1 MILTN
6 YYFLKDLYKHIPRQ
20 RRLPEALKT
29 QASAMLAMNSNSASV
44 TATIASCTHTTSD
57 SKTDVTIVP
66 ASTTHSATTEDTH
79 IIPTAIFSFNSTPTC
94 TATTT
99 MPSND
104 AKCPRLADKSD
115 ETAISLGK
123 SHHHKQFF
131 LLCM

>member
-1 MILTN
+1 MVVLRSLYILFIETPI
-6 YYFLKDLYKHIPRQ
+6 HVPVIPN
-20 RRLPEALKT
+20 PVT
-29 QASAMLAMNSNSASV
+29 GDSASV
-44 TATIASCTHTTSD
+44 TATIASRTHTTSV

-66 ASTTHSATTEDTH
+66 ASTTHSDTTEDTH
-79 IIPTAIFSFNSTPTC
+79 IILTASISFNSTPTC

-104 AKCPRLADKSD
+104 AKRPCLADKSD

-123 SHHHKQFF
+123 SHHHKQLL

>member
-1 MILTN
+1 MYSYSQKLLVVLWSLYILFVETPIQ
-6 YYFLKDLYKHIPRQ
+6 YLLFLIL
-20 RRLPEALKT
+20 LL
-29 QASAMLAMNSNSASV
+29 V
-44 TATIASCTHTTSD
+44 TVLATIASRTHTTSV

-79 IIPTAIFSFNSTPTC
+79 IIPTASMSFNSTPTC

-104 AKCPRLADKSD
+104 AKRPCLADKSD

-123 SHHHKQFF
+123 SHHHKQLL

>member
-1 MILTN
+1 MDSYSQNLLVVLRSLYILFVETPIN
-6 YYFLKDLYKHIPRQ
+6 VPVIPN
-20 RRLPEALKT
+20 PVT
-29 QASAMLAMNSNSASV
+29 GDSASV
-44 TATIASCTHTTSD
+44 TATIASCTHTTSV

-79 IIPTAIFSFNSTPTC
+79 IIPTASISFNSTPTC

-104 AKCPRLADKSD
+104 AKCPPLADKSD
-115 ETAISLGK
+115 ETTISLGK
-123 SHHHKQFF
+123 SHHHKQLL